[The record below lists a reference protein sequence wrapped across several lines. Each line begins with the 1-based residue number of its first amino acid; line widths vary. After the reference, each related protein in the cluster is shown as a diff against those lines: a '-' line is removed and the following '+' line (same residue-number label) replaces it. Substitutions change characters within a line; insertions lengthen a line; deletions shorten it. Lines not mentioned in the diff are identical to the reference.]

1 MSIVK
6 LTKWGNSLGFRVPAL
21 ILKEANLAQGAE
33 LEICTKEAGVIIL
46 KQTENKQDGWTEKFN
61 TIADSNSEE
70 SLLELTSSFDDEEW
84 TW

>member
-1 MSIVK
+1 MTTVK

-21 ILKEANLAQGAE
+21 ILKEADLAQGAE

-46 KQTENKQDGWTEKFN
+46 KQKENKQDGWTEKFN
-61 TIADSNSEE
+61 AIADAKNEE
-70 SLLELTSSFDDEEW
+70 SLLDITSSFDDEEW